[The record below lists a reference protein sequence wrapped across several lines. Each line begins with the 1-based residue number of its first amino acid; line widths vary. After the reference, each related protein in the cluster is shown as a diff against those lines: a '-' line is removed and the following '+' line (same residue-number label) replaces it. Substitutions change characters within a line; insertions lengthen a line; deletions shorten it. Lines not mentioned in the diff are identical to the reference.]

1 MCALNAAIETMKLS
15 SLGDHSSS
23 KFKLRYYLLTDYL
36 RLDVAA
42 LKALNVFPSSSQTEV
57 NEV

>member
-1 MCALNAAIETMKLS
+1 MKLS